1 MRAFAA
7 LYAALDAS
15 TGNRDKVDA
24 LAAYFVNAP
33 AEEAAWALHF
43 LSGERLKRSV
53 GPQELRA
60 LALRASGLP
69 AWLFD
74 DCYAQVGDLAET
86 ITLVTASTASIDDAD
101 LPTWVARIRA
111 LATLDAD
118 ARAECV
124 LAWWASL
131 PAASRFVLIKLMTGA
146 LRVGVARGLVI
157 EAIARHAGLP
167 TAVIAHRL
175 SGAWQP
181 SKAAWQALI
190 APCDAE
196 TKPLDQPYPFH
207 LAAPLE
213 IPPDALGARADWLAE
228 WKWDGIRAQLIRRG
242 GITALWSRGEE
253 RLDGRFPEIEQAAT
267 CLPDGVY
274 DGEILGW
281 RDGAPLPFSTLQ
293 TRINRKNP
301 TPKVRAACPVAFLA
315 YDLIEADGVDW
326 RERSLTERRA
336 ALAERI
342 AAADTQVLAVSPEV
356 DGEDW
361 AALAKARASSRAR
374 GVEGLMLKR
383 RAGPYA
389 VGRKRGDWWKWKVD
403 PYTLDAVLVYA
414 QPGRG
419 RRANLYTDYTFAVWH
434 DRALVPIAKA
444 YSGLDDR
451 EIAALDRW
459 IRAHTTERFGPVRA
473 VKPVQVFEL
482 AFEAIHASARHK
494 SGVAVRFPRILR
506 WRTDKPADQADSL
519 ATLQALAR

>member
-15 TGNRDKVDA
+15 TGSRDKLDA
-24 LAAYFVNAP
+24 LAAYFAGAP
-33 AEEAAWALHF
+33 ADEAAWALHF
-43 LSGERLKRSV
+43 LSGERLKRSI
-53 GPQELRA
+53 GPMELRA
-60 LALRASGLP
+60 LAVRASGLP
-69 AWLFD
+69 AWLFE

-86 ITLVTASTASIDDAD
+86 ISLVTARSDDEDDAD

-111 LATLDAD
+111 LAMLDAD
-118 ARAECV
+118 ARAERV

-131 PAASRFVLIKLMTGA
+131 ADASRFVLTKLMTGA
-146 LRVGVARGLVI
+146 LRVGVARGLVV

-175 SGAWQP
+175 SGDWQP
-181 SKAAWQALI
+181 SADAWQALV
-190 APCDAE
+190 APEHGDAQ
-196 TKPLDQPYPFH
+196 PLDQPYPFY
-207 LAAPLE
+207 LASPLE
-213 IPPDALGARADWLAE
+213 PPPDALGARADWLAE
-228 WKWDGIRAQLIRRG
+228 WKWDGIRAQLIRRAG
-242 GITALWSRGEE
+242 TTALWSRGEE
-253 RLDGRFPEIEQAAT
+253 RLNGRFPEIEQAAAH
-267 CLPDGVY
+267 LPEGVY

-281 RDGAPLPFSTLQ
+281 RDDAPLPFAALQ

-301 TPKVRAACPVAFLA
+301 GPKVRAACPVAFLA
-315 YDLIEADGVDW
+315 YDLIEADGADW
-326 RERSLTERRA
+326 RERALAERRA
-336 ALAERI
+336 ALTERV
-342 AAADTQVLAVSPEV
+342 AAAGSPVIGVSPEV

-361 AALAKARASSRAR
+361 AALAQARAGSRAR

-434 DRALVPIAKA
+434 DNALVPVAKA

-459 IRAHTTERFGPVRA
+459 IRAHTTERYGPVRA
-473 VKPVQVFEL
+473 VEPLQVFEL
-482 AFEAIHASARHK
+482 AFEAINASARHK